1 VLSLAPHHPFRPKGS
16 DDSSHQAPRVHDA
29 SRRHSSCVAARGA
42 RAATGDAG
50 GRDASPLARLG
61 DAVKSSRRQLL
72 QVAAGTAALSTLSQI
87 ARALDYPTRPVT
99 LIVPFPAGGTTDVA
113 LRALATATEK
123 YLGQS
128 IVVENRAGAAGT
140 LGPANM
146 AATAK
151 PDGYTIS
158 QLPGTVFR
166 QPFMT
171 KTSFD
176 PATDFTYIICLT
188 GYTFGVVVR
197 SDAPWKTF
205 PELLAAAKANPS
217 TITYGTPGAGTT
229 LHITMEQIAKQ
240 QGVKLVHVPFKGNAE
255 TTTALLGGHID
266 AVADSTGW
274 APQVNDGKFRLLVSW
289 GATRTKNW
297 PTVPTLKEVG
307 IDMVSNS
314 PYGLG
319 GPKGMAPEI
328 VKVLH
333 DAFRKGLDDP
343 SNVAAMTQLDQEPF
357 YLSSEDYRAFAM
369 RQIAQEKRMVE
380 DLQLRTQ

>member
-1 VLSLAPHHPFRPKGS
+1 MKLP
-16 DDSSHQAPRVHDA
+16 
-29 SRRHSSCVAARGA
+29 
-42 RAATGDAG
+42 
-50 GRDASPLARLG
+50 
-61 DAVKSSRRQLL
+61 RRQFLHL
-72 QVAAGTAALSTLSQI
+72 AAGAVALPAMSRIVQ
-87 ARALDYPTRPVT
+87 AQDYPTRPVT
-99 LIVPFPAGGTTDVA
+99 LIVPWAAGGTTDVA
-113 LRALATATEK
+113 LRALATATQR

-128 IVVENRAGAAGT
+128 IVVENRAGVNGT

-158 QLPGTVFR
+158 QLPITVFR

-176 PATDFTYIICLT
+176 PTRDFTYIIGLT

-217 TITYGTPGAGTT
+217 TITYGTSGAGTT
-229 LHITMEQIAKQ
+229 PHITMEQIAKQ
-240 QGVKLVHVPFKGNAE
+240 QGIKLVHVPFKGVAE
-255 TTTALLGGHID
+255 STTALLGGHIH
-266 AVADSTGW
+266 AIADSTGW

-297 PTVPTLKEVG
+297 PNVPTLKEVG

-319 GPKGMAPEI
+319 GPKGMAPEL

-333 DAFRKGLDDP
+333 DAFKKGLDEP
-343 SNVAAMTQLDQEPF
+343 STVAVMTQFDQERF
-357 YLSSEDYRAFAM
+357 YLDSEDYRAFAM
-369 RQIAQEKRMVE
+369 QQIVREKRMVE
-380 DLQLRTQ
+380 KLHLIRGQ